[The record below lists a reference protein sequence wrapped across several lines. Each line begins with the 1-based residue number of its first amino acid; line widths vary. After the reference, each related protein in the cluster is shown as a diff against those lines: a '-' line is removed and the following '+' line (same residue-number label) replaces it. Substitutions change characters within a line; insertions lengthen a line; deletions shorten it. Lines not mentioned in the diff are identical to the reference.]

1 MNSKRFRLPVKV
13 GNGEPWR
20 KAQAKDFEKPSYN
33 WENAR
38 VLVGIQFKEGV
49 SYKKDG

>member
-1 MNSKRFRLPVKV
+1 MNSKRLRLKVKA

-20 KAQAKDFEKPSYN
+20 KAQAKDSEKPWYN

-38 VLVGIQFKEGV
+38 ILVGIQFKEGV
-49 SYKKDG
+49 SYKKG